1 MVLYV
6 NRFKSVHCKLYPSEE
21 MCAGLQQYTRHQNN
35 LYPSEEMCASLQQY
49 TRHQKLKG
57 SHACII
63 HCSIMKMIFLYIQQK
78 KAINSVIFETILAR
92 QLEISVGENMN
103 GPQKQKWCKYAKYF
117 EELFFTTCTIYKD
130 PCKYF
135 FLPFKRK
142 CCKYMYQ

>member
-1 MVLYV
+1 MFTDLNPSTVNCTPVKRCVRACSSTPDTRIISTPVKRCVRACSSTPETERISRLYYTL
-6 NRFKSVHCKLYPSEE
+6 LYHE
-21 MCAGLQQYTRHQNN
+21 ND
-35 LYPSEEMCASLQQY
+35 
-49 TRHQKLKG
+49 
-57 SHACII
+57 
-63 HCSIMKMIFLYIQQK
+63 IFYIFNKK

-117 EELFFTTCTIYKD
+117 EELCFTTCTIYKD